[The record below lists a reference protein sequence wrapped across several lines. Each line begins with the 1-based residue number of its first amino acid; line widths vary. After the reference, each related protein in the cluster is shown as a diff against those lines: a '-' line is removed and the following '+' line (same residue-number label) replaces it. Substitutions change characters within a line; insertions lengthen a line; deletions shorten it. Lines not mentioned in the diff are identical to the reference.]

1 MLKVKWT
8 PRFEQ
13 RLDRYNGIQDYV
25 ASKTAG
31 LVRKYEADPINWSYN
46 LEKLKDKSFN
56 STQVY
61 RLPITSGD
69 RLVFVIDD
77 KELIL
82 ADIGDH
88 DVMDEYARMPRLAR
102 NNDLANATLPA
113 EWFIKRMNQSLNS
126 TKSST
131 SKVKTDLKSVLNEPH
146 QNVEERWVYEEEL
159 DEGWIQYLDENQ
171 NSVVE
176 NIIQELLS
184 QTEDLK
190 VHFIYGGP
198 GTGKTVV
205 LLNLAL
211 RLEKLG
217 KSFSFQLNDQVAK
230 YLNRG
235 RERVPGV
242 NLGFGPG
249 VTVLLDDPESI
260 DEFAYA
266 IRKAQATKCRAL
278 IIGFD
283 PLQWH
288 ERKMEV
294 KLKSICDKTNYTF
307 SQLWVCYRQ
316 SFGVAKKS
324 IELTKVIFERSSRF
338 FDQSKIAGE
347 KADLQEHLD
356 LIEGMEFVD
365 EAGRYLVYKEALELK
380 LEDENKRYSARLDIW
395 KHSPSIC
402 FVYEDVLLQKWRPIV
417 KDLYSGHNK
426 IDLALSKYRMI
437 RGVEFQEVMLI
448 ITNEFWNKLN
458 VGENGLNSENWEKI
472 TSLHTIFSRAKDSIV
487 VYVDNKD
494 LRSEV

>member
-25 ASKTAG
+25 VSKTAG
-31 LVRKYEADPINWSYN
+31 LVRKYEADPVNWSYN
-46 LEKLKDKSFN
+46 LEKLKDKSFD

-69 RLVFVIDD
+69 RLVFVIDN

-88 DVMDEYARMPRLAR
+88 DVMDDYARMSRFAR
-102 NNDLANATLPA
+102 SNDLAKATVPA
-113 EWFIKRMNQSLNS
+113 EWFVKRMSLSLIS
-126 TKSST
+126 TKSLI
-131 SKVKTDLKSVLNEPH
+131 SKVKTDLTSVLNEPN
-146 QNVEERWVYEEEL
+146 QNVEERWLYDEEL
-159 DEGWIQYLDENQ
+159 DESWIQYLDENQ
-171 NSVVE
+171 NNVVE
-176 NIIQELLS
+176 NIIEELLS
-184 QTEDLK
+184 QTDDLK

-217 KSFSFQLNDQVAK
+217 KSFSFQLNDQVVK

-235 RERVPGV
+235 KERVPGV

-260 DEFAYA
+260 DDFAYA

-294 KLKSICDKTNYTF
+294 KLKAICDKTNYTF

-324 IELTKVIFERSSRF
+324 IELTKAIFERSSKF
-338 FDQSKIAGE
+338 LDQSKISEE

-365 EAGRYLVYKEALELK
+365 EVGRYLVYKGDLESH
-380 LEDENKRYSARLDIW
+380 LEVENIRYSRRLDIW
-395 KHSPSIC
+395 KHSPSVC
-402 FVYEDVLLQKWRPIV
+402 FIYEDILLQKWRPIV
-417 KDLYSGHNK
+417 KSYFKGYNK
-426 IDLALSKYRMI
+426 IDLALSKYKMI

-448 ITNEFWNKLN
+448 ITNDFWNKLN
-458 VGENGLNSENWEKI
+458 IGEKGLNSESWKKL

-487 VYVDNKD
+487 VYVDTKNYK
-494 LRSEV
+494 